1 MNCDCHCNAK
11 CKLLGGLEHQIMEI
25 LWSSES
31 PLKPSEVLTKLSGKH
46 AYTTIMTILKRMT
59 DKKLL
64 KRKLKGNVYLYTP
77 TKDKVTFASPGLE
90 DLYRRFLHS
99 YGDLAVSSFKK
110 VSKELGYKL

>member
-1 MNCDCHCNAK
+1 
-11 CKLLGGLEHQIMEI
+11 MEI

-31 PLKPSEVLTKLSGKH
+31 PLKPSEVLAKLSGKH
-46 AYTTIMTILKRMT
+46 AYTTIMTILKRMS

-64 KRKLKGNVYLYTP
+64 KRKLKGNVYFYSP